1 MRGKQLTATKMRNIF
16 PSFLGVHGAVHSVHC
31 AVGVHGA
38 VVVYRAIH
46 SVQVYVRILF
56 V

>member
-16 PSFLGVHGAVHSVHC
+16 PSFPGVHGV
-31 AVGVHGA
+31 VGVYG
-38 VVVYRAIH
+38 AIH
-46 SVQVYVRILF
+46 SVQVHVRILF

>member
-16 PSFLGVHGAVHSVHC
+16 PSFSGMHGAFQSVH
-31 AVGVHGA
+31 VQIG
-38 VVVYRAIH
+38 AIH
-46 SVQVYVRILF
+46 SVQVHVRILF